1 MKATS
6 RGLKRK
12 ALSEVQPTAANRKGI
27 SVADG
32 LMCLSRLKGQKPADP
47 ENSAPPTGGKAP
59 SESCD
64 AYDLMA
70 NERVPAQYWKEL
82 AEQRRVA
89 LDKALKENEQLH
101 EKLELLTAENRH
113 LQTIADQALPLADLL
128 KELGALS
135 SKELERSHQE

>member
-27 SVADG
+27 SVANG
-32 LMCLSRLKGQKPADP
+32 MMCISRLKNPEDP
-47 ENSAPPTGGKAP
+47 ENLPISGRVDVPP
-59 SESCD
+59 ESCD
-64 AYDLMA
+64 AYSLMA

-82 AEQRRVA
+82 AEQRRIA
-89 LDKALKENEQLH
+89 LEKALKENEQLH

-113 LQTIADQALPLADLL
+113 LQTIADQALPLAELL
-128 KELGALS
+128 KEFGALS
-135 SKELERSHQE
+135 SKELEPSHQE